1 MTRDT
6 LHVAGGLQR
15 QYKKKGGSAALFL
28 AISTGHG
35 SPVTVHAFQ
44 ASA

>member
-6 LHVAGGLQR
+6 PHVAGGLQR

-35 SPVTVHAFQ
+35 SPVTGHC
-44 ASA
+44 SRLSS